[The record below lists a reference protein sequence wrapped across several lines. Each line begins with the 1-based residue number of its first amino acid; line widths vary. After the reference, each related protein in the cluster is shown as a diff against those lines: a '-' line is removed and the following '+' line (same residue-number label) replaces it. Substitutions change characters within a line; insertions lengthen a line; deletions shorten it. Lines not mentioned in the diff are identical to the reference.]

1 MTAVRW
7 AWQTWALVAA
17 ACVAGGGCGGGV
29 AWPDGPVASE
39 ASADGTTTKA
49 FAVGG
54 STRPNYYQRLDK
66 GRVRE
71 LSFDDDADGTVDER
85 VELAPDAADVPH
97 DVIILDGVPFDL
109 VRAMCDEGHFQLFGP
124 PVRVVSVFPA
134 MTDMALS
141 RIVRSKRCVA
151 AEALYFDREHNALSN
166 GNQVYMSG
174 QNAPWRSRVQY
185 CAPQRVAINTYLF
198 PASVW
203 ATELRGMH
211 ALFDRTRTGVAIGYS
226 VGTAGL
232 GTRGGEAAIRRYL
245 IEVEKLCER
254 ITYDRRGHVRFTILA
269 DHGHSLQQCER
280 VSFRRTL
287 TDAGFRVT
295 HTLRDPNDVVPINYG
310 LVTCALFHTNRA
322 AEVAAALVK
331 HSAVDLA
338 TYADHDAVVVRNA
351 DGQAMIRR
359 RPGGFVYDASGGDPL
374 ALAPIVAQLRAAGHV
389 DDHGTIEDRP
399 LFDATVTH
407 RYPDPLHRLWDCF
420 HGLVDKPADV
430 IASLRPEACHGSR
443 FFHFFVAPV
452 ASTHGGLDY
461 AGSVTFLLTNASP
474 RPLPPAIRVDDVFD
488 LLHPEPHVDAPAN

>member
-7 AWQTWALVAA
+7 AWRTWAVVAA
-17 ACVAGGGCGGGV
+17 ACVAGGGCGGGI
-29 AWPDGPVASE
+29 AWPDGPVSSE
-39 ASADGTTTKA
+39 GAADGTTTKA

-54 STRPNYYQRLDK
+54 SSRPNYYQRLVK

-71 LSFDDDADGTVDER
+71 LSFDDDADGVVDER
-85 VELAPDAADVPH
+85 VELAPNGPDAAH
-97 DVIILDGVPFDL
+97 CVIILDGVPFDL

-141 RIVRSKRCVA
+141 RIVRSERCVA
-151 AEALYFDREHNALSN
+151 AESLYFDRDRNALSN

-185 CAPQRVAINTYLF
+185 AAPQRVAINTYLF

-211 ALFDRTRTGVAIGYS
+211 ALFDRTKTGMAIGYS

-232 GTRGGEAAIRRYL
+232 GTRGGEEAIRRYL
-245 IEVEKLCER
+245 IDVEKLCER
-254 ITYDRRGHVRFTILA
+254 ITYDRRGRVRFTILA
-269 DHGHSLQQCER
+269 DHGHSLQRCER
-280 VSFRRTL
+280 VSFRKAL
-287 TDAGFRVT
+287 TDAGFRMT
-295 HTLRDPNDVVPINYG
+295 QTLQAPNDVVTINYG

-322 AEVAAALVK
+322 AEVAATLVK
-331 HSAVDLA
+331 HPAVDLV
-338 TYADHDAVVVRNA
+338 TYADDDDVVVRNA
-351 DGQAMIRR
+351 DGQAAIRQ
-359 RPGGFVYDASGGDPL
+359 RPGGFAYDASRGDPL
-374 ALAPIVAQLRAAGHV
+374 ALAPVLAQLRATGHV
-389 DDHGTIEDRP
+389 DDDGTIEDRP

-420 HGLVDKPADV
+420 HALVDKPADV
-430 IASLRPEACHGSR
+430 IVSLRPEACHGSR

-461 AGSVTFLLTNASP
+461 SSSVTFLLTNAA
-474 RPLPPAIRVDDVFD
+474 RKPLPPAIRVDDVYD
-488 LLHPEPHVDAPAN
+488 LLRVEPPADNPAN